1 MKKILISP
9 LGTGQLDKNNQN
21 TRTYRTARY
30 RIEDKEYET
39 SFIAQALKQ
48 HLSLDGIVFIGTVK
62 SMWEEV
68 YRVFSGENLDE
79 NYWVTLGDT
88 VSQAN
93 HETLLEK
100 LNLNPLEETLG
111 DKYKCILI
119 KYGLN
124 EEELQYNL
132 EHTLKEIR
140 EYFKKIKEEIE
151 IYLDITHSFR
161 SLALYVFLIMM
172 LIKNLSF
179 GKKMEIKGIYYG
191 MLDIVNEL
199 GFAKIVDLSYFSKTL
214 DFIQASYEFDN
225 YGNGFLLAELLKDTQ
240 KEMATKIE
248 KFSKAMSMN
257 YSAHVIDS
265 MREIQ
270 NLNIQRPYSFFRPNQ
285 LLETSQKINNLSKRY
300 LQELELA
307 EWHYKNKN
315 YSNAYILLA
324 ESIVTYQCIQEDR
337 NPSEVEDRNAAKE
350 SLRNLNNEL
359 GRISW
364 EISQIRN
371 NIAHNIPRG
380 NLEQDFQALGNYITE
395 VKKLL
400 KKDRV

>member
-21 TRTYRTARY
+21 ARTYRTARY
-30 RIEDKEYET
+30 KIDDKEYET

-48 HLSLDGIVFIGTVK
+48 HLNLDGIVFIGTVK

-68 YRVFSGENLDE
+68 YQ
-79 NYWVTLGDT
+79 TLGGGNKTDEYYKTLSDT
-88 VSQAN
+88 IQNAN
-93 HETLLEK
+93 HETSLEK
-100 LNLNPLEETLG
+100 LDLKPLEKTLG

-140 EYFKKIKEEIE
+140 EYFRKIKEDIE

-161 SLALYVFLIMM
+161 SLSLYVFLIMM

-191 MLDIVNEL
+191 MLDILSEL

-240 KEMATKIE
+240 PEMATKIE
-248 KFSKAMSMN
+248 NFSKAMSMN
-257 YSAHVIDS
+257 YSAHVIAS

-270 NLNIQRPYSFFRPNQ
+270 NLNIPRPYSFFRPNQ

-324 ESIVTYQCIQEDR
+324 ESIVTYQCMQNGQKPD
-337 NPSEVEDRNAAKE
+337 NPNHRENAKE
-350 SLRNLNNEL
+350 VLKNSNTDLARF
-359 GRISW
+359 SK
-364 EISQIRN
+364 EIRDIRN
-371 NIAHNIPRG
+371 RTAHNIPRG
-380 NLEQDFQALGNYITE
+380 DLEKDFQALGDYIQK
-395 VKKLL
+395 VKQLL
-400 KKDRV
+400 T